1 MESIQN
7 WGFKCKIHPRAGG
20 LRTTIS
26 HMPQPALPRV
36 LSRLQQRISA
46 RWDSWWLKRHRPRD
60 TLTLTQHNVYIL
72 PTRAGLMFALTLF
85 LLLVA
90 SINYQLNLGYA
101 LTFLLASS
109 GVVSMQIT
117 HNTLRG
123 LMLHL
128 RVPGAVFAGASA
140 VLDITLSAPNTR
152 RQRYGIGLRMAS
164 APQSSM
170 VWCDLGPGAQSTLQV
185 SFIAPERGWQP
196 IPGLR
201 IETRFPLGLFRAWG
215 VWRPLSQVLVYPQPE
230 AAPPSLPAMR
240 PFAGHSTRQHH
251 DAQGAEA
258 DGVRSYR
265 RGDPL
270 KQVAWKKS
278 ARQLETGGDLVSR
291 STAAM
296 VQQEL
301 WLEWHL
307 CAALA
312 PEARLSRLTAWVL
325 QAHQRNTAH
334 GLRLPG
340 YQLAPAYGEAQRKKC
355 LQALALWGS
364 AGLGNTES

>member
-1 MESIQN
+1 MFQ
-7 WGFKCKIHPRAGG
+7 FAMPRA
-20 LRTTIS
+20 
-26 HMPQPALPRV
+26 
-36 LSRLQQRISA
+36 LSQLQQRIRT
-46 RWDSWWLKRHRPRD
+46 RWDAWWILRHRPRD

-128 RVPGAVFAGASA
+128 RVPSAVFAGAPA

-152 RQRYGIGLRMAS
+152 RQRYGIGLRMAG
-164 APQSSM
+164 APRRSL
-170 VWCDLGPGAQSTLQV
+170 VWCDLGPGAQSSVQV
-185 SFIAPERGWQP
+185 RFIAPDRGWQT

-201 IETRFPLGLFRAWG
+201 IETRFPLGLFRAWA
-215 VWRPLSQVLVYPQPE
+215 VWRPQSQVLVYPRPE
-230 AAPPSLPAMR
+230 AVPPSLPAMR
-240 PFAGHSTRQHH
+240 PFAGQSTRQHH
-251 DAQGAEA
+251 DARGAEA

-270 KQVAWKKS
+270 KQIAWKKS
-278 ARQLETGGDLVSR
+278 AHQLETGGDLVSR
-291 STAAM
+291 SMAAM

-301 WLEWHL
+301 WLEWQL
-307 CAALA
+307 CGALA
-312 PEARLSRLTAWVL
+312 PEDRLSRLTAWVL
-325 QAHQRNTAH
+325 QAHQRDTAH

-340 YQLAPAYGEAQRKKC
+340 VELVPAYGEAQRKKC
-355 LQALALWGS
+355 LQALALWGAPALSDS
-364 AGLGNTES
+364 AAKSSLC